1 MLRLDVSKEASERV
15 TQQRNKHD
23 LAQKYMPNLVSQALM
38 ITEICV
44 DNPDGQ
50 ARLIP
55 SRKYIFFRP

>member
-38 ITEICV
+38 IT

>member
-1 MLRLDVSKEASERV
+1 MLQLDVSKEASERV

-38 ITEICV
+38 IK
-44 DNPDGQ
+44 DGQ

-55 SRKYIFFRP
+55 SRKYIFFRPLCLQIY